1 MFTFIVLAVIGALWW
16 LAHKNYGRSGKWR
29 DRRHRSSW
37 AWALIGALLGSFAGV
52 AALGGAIAGT
62 IPGAFLGFLLA
73 SNMMKRDHD
82 YELQQ
87 PLPHSGHFLDHP
99 EATHELEAADLNEVP
114 ENNEALDMYN
124 ELQSV
129 RASIEKTE
137 KELQTVKERYV
148 GTEMNLAAHM
158 LKPHCLDD
166 FEAEIRQSLSETKA
180 TLMLQQKQAQA
191 LYEKGLE
198 LLNEN
203 KQRET
208 TALRWMQ
215 RIELLILAGV
225 IVVLVSIWLLISSR

>member
-16 LAHKNYGRSGKWR
+16 VAHKNYERSGKWR

-37 AWALIGALLGSFAGV
+37 AWAIVGALLGSFVGV

-87 PLPHSGHFLDHP
+87 PLPHSGHSVDHP
-99 EATHELEAADLNEVP
+99 EATNESEAANLNEVP
-114 ENNEALDMYN
+114 KNNEALEMYN
-124 ELQSV
+124 EVQSV
-129 RASIEKTE
+129 RASIEKAE
-137 KELQTVKERYV
+137 KGIQMVKERCV
-148 GTEMNLAAHM
+148 STETNLAAHM
-158 LKPHCLDD
+158 LKPHSRDD
-166 FEAEIRQSLSETKA
+166 FETEIRQSLSETKA
-180 TLMLQQKQAQA
+180 MLMLQQKQAQA

-198 LLNEN
+198 LLTEN
-203 KQRET
+203 QQRET

-225 IVVLVSIWLLISSR
+225 IMVLISVWLLISSR